1 MNFWEQVK
9 KDLTKGSK
17 EVMSAL
23 KEGATVVKE
32 KAGEL
37 SDEGK
42 RQYKVYDLKSKV
54 HKEIGELGGA
64 VYDLSSKVK
73 NPMLDTKVTAIISK
87 IKKLE
92 LQISRIEGKK
102 EIASKKVPVSKTPKN
117 RTK

>member
-1 MNFWEQVK
+1 MSFWEQVK
-9 KDLTKGSK
+9 KDLKKSSK

-37 SDEGK
+37 TDEGK
-42 RQYKVYDLKSKV
+42 RKYNIYDLKSKV

-92 LQISRIEGKK
+92 LQISKIEGKK
-102 EIASKKVPVSKTPKN
+102 ETAAKKVSVSKTPKN

>member
-1 MNFWEQVK
+1 MSFWEQVK

-23 KEGATVVKE
+23 REGATVVKE

-37 SDEGK
+37 TDEGK
-42 RQYKVYDLKSKV
+42 KQYKIYDLKSKV
-54 HKEIGELGGA
+54 HKEIGELGGT

-92 LQISRIEGKK
+92 LQISKIEGKK
-102 EIASKKVPVSKTPKN
+102 ETAAKKASAPKTPKS
-117 RTK
+117 RAK